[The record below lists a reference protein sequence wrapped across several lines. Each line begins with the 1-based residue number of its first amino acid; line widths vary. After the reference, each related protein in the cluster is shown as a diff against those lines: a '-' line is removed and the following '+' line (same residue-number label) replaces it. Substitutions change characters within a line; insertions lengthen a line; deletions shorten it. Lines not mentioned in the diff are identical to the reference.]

1 MTLTIF
7 HSEQA
12 SVLKKSPVSDPQ
24 QLPSFDESVVFFL
37 ENLGEGGFATVQ
49 KAYDKKKNEFIAIKK
64 FKKALKLHA
73 LEQIML
79 EDDLLRRLE
88 AIRLNEE
95 RFDEYF
101 LKYDGV
107 FKDPKNQDGLILKME
122 SGCANLEN
130 LIEAGKSYS
139 CGELCYV
146 LRKIVEAF
154 AVLEEHGIANRDV
167 KGRNIILVE
176 DNRNEGRFF
185 YKVADFG
192 IGCQTS
198 KKSSIIPFSSLS
210 GITKKFAAPEVL
222 QMAKKEEQ
230 QEICYYNPFLADTYS
245 LGLLALRMINKNWTR
260 ENVSNGLLK
269 NRSEMRGYERLIPI
283 LEGMLEEE
291 PNLRWDFKTIR
302 KYYTDHMDI
311 LLHETPP
318 SDESQFYH
326 IWLTDI
332 KEGKYLENKLKEN
345 KSRLEGPKNEED
357 VIIECLMN
365 MFEEHKTLY
374 QAYEEKV
381 IRPNEAKFH
390 LDRAWDILE
399 RVKHKKTQENVA
411 NVVHDDFSLFEREI
425 FCQNSLANFSIKN
438 GKFSEAE
445 NCLSQN
451 LMKISQKIQHA
462 RNPQIIKK
470 LHELEGDVYNILGN
484 LNHMKKN
491 LTKAEKNYLKALSIR
506 RNIFDRTPH
515 PHIADTLNNLG
526 GLYSN
531 LGSKNEST
539 KEKNLKKAEQFYLQ
553 SLKIYK
559 SSLGEYHHQVACSL
573 NNLGFLYIKMGNLL
587 KSEKFLVKSLK
598 IRRGLFGDNHS
609 DVAMSLKNLG
619 TLYED
624 MGVIEKAENCQ
635 LTSLKIYTRIF
646 GENHLNVARLLCQ
659 LGIWYEK
666 IGETQKAEQFY
677 LKAIKSLE
685 NIDGEQRIC
694 TLKKTCKCLGQLYEK
709 MGEKEK
715 SNQFYAFGSNI
726 SQRGMDMGRRNESM
740 QNLGFIYGIMGLDR
754 VATRSNVF

>member
-1 MTLTIF
+1 M
-7 HSEQA
+7 
-12 SVLKKSPVSDPQ
+12 
-24 QLPSFDESVVFFL
+24 PSFDESVVFFL

-49 KAYDKKKNEFIAIKK
+49 KAYDKQRNEFIAIKR

-79 EDDLLRRLE
+79 EDDLLRRVE

-95 RFDEYF
+95 EFNEYF

-107 FKDPKNQDGLILKME
+107 FKDPRNPDGLILKME

-130 LIEAGKSYS
+130 LLEAGKRYS
-139 CGELCYV
+139 CAELCYV

-176 DNRNEGRFF
+176 DHRNEGRFF

-198 KKSSIIPFSSLS
+198 LKSTVIPSSSLT

-222 QMAKKEEQ
+222 QMAKAEEKENLG
-230 QEICYYNPFLADTYS
+230 YYNPFLADTYS
-245 LGLLALRMINKNWTR
+245 LGLLALRMINKSWSR
-260 ENVSNGLLK
+260 ESVANGLLRDK
-269 NRSEMRGYERLIPI
+269 SEMRGYERLIPI

-291 PNLRWDFKTIR
+291 PNLRWDFRTILR
-302 KYYTDHMDI
+302 YYAEHRDSLI
-311 LLHETPP
+311 RQATPP
-318 SDESQFYH
+318 SDEGQYYH
-326 IWLTDI
+326 IWLTEI
-332 KEGKYLENKLKEN
+332 KEEKYLERKRKEN
-345 KSRLEGPKNEED
+345 SLRIEGPRREED
-357 VIIECLMN
+357 VVDECLMC

-390 LDRAWDILE
+390 LDRAWDILQ
-399 RVKHKKTQENVA
+399 RVKQKKTQESGNFAEEFVW
-411 NVVHDDFSLFEREI
+411 FEREI
-425 FCQNSLANFSIKN
+425 FCQSSLANFSIKN

-451 LMKISQKIQHA
+451 LMKIQQKNKQA
-462 RNPQIIKK
+462 QNPHIIKK
-470 LHELEGDVYNILGN
+470 LQELEGDVYNILGN
-484 LNHMKKN
+484 LNYLKKN
-491 LTKAEKNYLKALSIR
+491 LPKAEKHYLKALSIR
-506 RNIFDRTPH
+506 RAIFGRTPH

-526 GLYSN
+526 GLYSTI
-531 LGSKNEST
+531 GSKNEPSN
-539 KEKNLKKAEQFYLQ
+539 ENLKKAEQFYLQ

-559 SSLGEYHHQVACSL
+559 GSLGEYHHQVACSL
-573 NNLGFLYIKMGNLL
+573 NNMGFLYIKMGNLL
-587 KSEKFLVKSLK
+587 KSEKFLVQSLK

-659 LGIWYEK
+659 LGVWYEK
-666 IGETQKAEQFY
+666 VGETQKAEEFY
-677 LKAIKSLE
+677 LKAIKSLG
-685 NIDGEQRIC
+685 NIEGDQRIC
-694 TLKKTCKCLGQLYEK
+694 TLKKACKCLGKLYEA

-715 SNQFYAFGSNI
+715 SHKFYALGSNI
-726 SQRGMDMGRRNESM
+726 NQGGLVLGRRNESM